1 MRVISGSAKGK
12 QLKFPKSPDVR
23 PTTDMAKEAMFS
35 ILGDISGMSALDLYA
50 GSGSLGIEA
59 LSRGAKKTL
68 FVEMRKE
75 IAEIIKQN
83 LKLTG
88 FEKQGGVRQM
98 KAEDFLN
105 INKEKFDLIFFAPPW
120 AQFSEEIVKKLDS
133 LLSRNGII
141 ILEYSKKTELPK
153 RLDNLE
159 IVDTRDYGDTRI
171 SFLRHSIISAEEE
184 DEEINE
190 ETL

>member
-1 MRVISGSAKGK
+1 MRVIAGKAKGK

-35 ILGDISGMSALDLYA
+35 ILGDILGTSVLDLYA

-83 LKLTG
+83 LKITG
-88 FEKQGGVRQM
+88 FEKQGEVRQM
-98 KAEDFLN
+98 RAEDFLN

-120 AQFSEEIVKKLDS
+120 AQFKQQVVRGLDG
-133 LLSRNGII
+133 LLDKNGII
-141 ILEYSKKTELPK
+141 VLEYSRKTELPK

-159 IVDTRDYGDTRI
+159 VADTRDYGDTRV
-171 SFLRHSIISAEEE
+171 SFLRYSVIREEEE
-184 DEEINE
+184 DEEYDE